1 MMHNQTIVPHLWF
14 DTEAEQAVDFYT
26 NVFPET
32 VIIHK
37 VTLSNTPSGDAQ
49 QLIFNI
55 FNFRF
60 MAINAGPYF
69 VKNPSIS
76 FTVLFKKS
84 EIELLETAYN
94 KLIENGKAIMPLDQY
109 DFSEKYGWVQDH
121 YGVSWQL
128 LVTHEP
134 ITHRIE
140 PTLLFMN
147 ENVGRAEEA
156 IHFYNDVFK
165 ESDVGNK
172 FYYPKGFE
180 PNQTSHLA
188 HARFK
193 IENQWFTCMDS
204 AYDYDYQFNEG
215 ISLIVTL
222 EDQAEL
228 DAYWHQ
234 LSAVPEAEQCGWLKD
249 KFGVSW
255 QIVPKQLDDMMAH
268 GSPEQLKRVTEA
280 FLKMKKFDIAKLE
293 NAFNGH

>member
-1 MMHNQTIVPHLWF
+1 MHNQTIVPHLWF

-32 VIIHK
+32 EIIHK
-37 VTLSNTPSGDAQ
+37 VTLSDTPSGDAQ

-94 KLIENGKAIMPLDQY
+94 KLIENGKAIMPLDHY
-109 DFSEKYGWVQDH
+109 DFSEKYGWVQDQ

-128 LVTHEP
+128 LVTTEP

-172 FYYPKGFE
+172 FYYPKGLE

-255 QIVPKQLDDMMAH
+255 QIVPKQLDHMMAH